1 MLARV
6 PVVDVAVS
14 RLAAR
19 PLGVSGI
26 HGLGR
31 AALRTGAP
39 KLLDVLALRASDG
52 FADAATVAVA
62 LDATGRWPDACL
74 SRPHDALALATVWA
88 VGDEAVRAQGRA
100 RAAYGDILDR
110 VGPGPF
116 ADAESSAFLCA
127 QLAHFAGDRR
137 EVERLLGILPLSAA
151 ERADLRLD
159 LANPYAAGLPAD
171 DPAHVRW
178 LALFNERF
186 ATAGLAPIAVDPAAE
201 HPFDG
206 LTARGGE
213 SVDGPLVTVIVPCFR
228 PDAGLVNS
236 IRSMAAQTYGNLEIL
251 LVDDASGPGYAEV
264 VDEALALDSRVEVIR
279 MPVNGGSYLGRNEAI
294 MQARGHFVTTQ
305 DSDDWSHPQ
314 RIADQVRLLRD
325 NPFAPASRSDAIRA
339 LDDLTVSWLGYP
351 SRRRNASSFM
361 VRRSTIET
369 VGVFDTVRKGADSE
383 YHERVERRLGP
394 TLDTSTPLAITRLRG
409 GSLSRSDFRMLWMTP
424 DRALYRASFRAWH
437 DAITP
442 TTPPLRGAEQLRRR
456 AFPASWSFRRNL
468 PGGTAP
474 RTAYDVVALVDL
486 TSPSAWTEEPTRSLL
501 MDRARTTALI
511 FQEDPTSG
519 RPRRPET
526 LAKAMSPV
534 LSGRVDLISASDAAQ
549 TDLLVVLTPGL
560 LEMPSLDVPAVRAE
574 RIVALLPAPRAGV
587 SLDLLAMREGARAA
601 FGREVSYA
609 APTPEEAADWSLDLG
624 EAVPSLAE
632 LLETVTWPRT
642 GAAPSSGAGE
652 PRRVEDSDAGASATP
667 QDVGAQEA
675 VGHGTPSAHGNPS
688 DASRSSR
695 HSADR
700 R

>member
-1 MLARV
+1 MRTRR

-14 RLAAR
+14 RLTAR
-19 PLGVSGI
+19 GFAIPGV

-39 KLLDVLALRASDG
+39 KLLDVLALRATDG
-52 FADAATVAVA
+52 YADAADLADA

-74 SRPHDALALATVWA
+74 AHPHEALALATVWA
-88 VGDEAVRAQGRA
+88 VGDEAVRAPGRA
-100 RAAYGDILDR
+100 RAAYGDILER

-127 QLAHFAGDRR
+127 QLAYFAGDRA
-137 EVERLLGILPLSAA
+137 EVERLLRVLPLTVA
-151 ERADLRLD
+151 EQADLRLD
-159 LANPYAAGLPAD
+159 LANPYAAGRLPG
-171 DPAHVRW
+171 DPAHERW

-186 ATAGLAPIAVDPAAE
+186 TAAGLAPIAVDPAAE

-206 LTARGGE
+206 LTARGGDT
-213 SVDGPLVTVIVPCFR
+213 VDGPLVTVIVPCFR

-264 VDEALALDSRVEVIR
+264 FDEAVALDPRVDVVR

-294 MQARGHFVTTQ
+294 TRARGHFVTTQ
-305 DSDDWSHPQ
+305 DADDWSHPH
-314 RIADQVRLLRD
+314 RIADQVRLLREH
-325 NPFAPASRSDAIRA
+325 PFAPASRSDAIRA
-339 LDDLTVSWLGYP
+339 LDDLSVSWLGYP
-351 SRRRNASSFM
+351 SRRRNASSFL

-437 DAITP
+437 DAMTP
-442 TTPPLRGAEQLRRR
+442 ATAPLRGAEQLRRR
-456 AFPASWSFRRNL
+456 AFPASWSFQRNL
-468 PGGTAP
+468 PGAASP
-474 RTAYDVVALVDL
+474 RSAYDVVYLVDL
-486 TSPSAWTEEPTRSLL
+486 TSPSAWTEEPTRSLM
-501 MDRARTTALI
+501 MDRSLRSALV

-526 LAKAMSPV
+526 LPRAMSPV
-534 LSGRVDLISASDAAQ
+534 LSGRVDLISASDAA
-549 TDLLVVLTPGL
+549 TTPLLVVVTPGL

-574 RIVALLPAPRAGV
+574 RIVALLPAPRDGV
-587 SLDLLAMREGARAA
+587 ALDLLAMREGARTI
-601 FGREVSYA
+601 FGRDITYA

-624 EAVPSLAE
+624 EDVPSLAD
-632 LLETVTWPRT
+632 LLSGVGDGRSAEGGAVPGAESSSSART
-642 GAAPSSGAGE
+642 E
-652 PRRVEDSDAGASATP
+652 WL
-667 QDVGAQEA
+667 
-675 VGHGTPSAHGNPS
+675 
-688 DASRSSR
+688 
-695 HSADR
+695 
-700 R
+700 